1 MNVVDKFYDLID
13 ECCMLLYEKIHLNYF
28 DSLVRVCKDITV
40 EINEARLDDED
51 VETLKSKYDELTSL
65 TITNEEVRM
74 AMQLLI
80 IKAMKH
86 VNMRLDLMTPDY
98 INYIIAYFVN
108 YYCKDKKHISL
119 LDVESGTGNLI
130 NAVSNFI
137 TMDADLVAVEH
148 NKDLV
153 ELCKVSSD
161 MQNNEVDIY
170 FQDVLNKINGTFDCI
185 IGDLDCEEK
194 DNKYLPY
201 EIICAYTENLKEDG
215 IFIYLIENDFFT
227 KSQLQEFKKKF
238 EGTLLGLVVLPNEL
252 FQKDHV
258 GKSLLIGTKQKLN
271 HFEMVAMQMP
281 SVNNKEK
288 FYNSLEEI
296 KIWIDKVKENIK

>member
-1 MNVVDKFYDLID
+1 MVENMNVVDKFYDLID

-28 DSLVRVCKDITV
+28 DSLVRVCKDITI
-40 EINEARLDDED
+40 EINDARLDDED
-51 VETLKSKYDELTSL
+51 VEILKSKYDELTSL
-65 TITNEEVRM
+65 TITN
-74 AMQLLI
+74 
-80 IKAMKH
+80 AMKH

-108 YYCKDKKHISL
+108 YYCESKKNISI

-137 TMDADLVAVEH
+137 TMDANLVAVEH

-161 MQNNEVDIY
+161 MQNNEIEIY

-194 DNKYLPY
+194 DNK
-201 EIICAYTENLKEDG
+201 
-215 IFIYLIENDFFT
+215 
-227 KSQLQEFKKKF
+227 
-238 EGTLLGLVVLPNEL
+238 
-252 FQKDHV
+252 
-258 GKSLLIGTKQKLN
+258 
-271 HFEMVAMQMP
+271 
-281 SVNNKEK
+281 
-288 FYNSLEEI
+288 
-296 KIWIDKVKENIK
+296 